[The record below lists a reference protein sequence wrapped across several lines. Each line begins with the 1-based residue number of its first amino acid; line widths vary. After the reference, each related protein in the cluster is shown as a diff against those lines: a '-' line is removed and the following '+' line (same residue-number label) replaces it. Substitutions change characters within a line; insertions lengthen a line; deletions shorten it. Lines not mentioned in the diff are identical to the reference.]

1 MISSALLPDAHA
13 SGWSAASRGEARG
26 YHLAVPSTDKGADMR
41 RVSIFAA
48 VAALLAITAAQAAEL
63 PEQIKQA
70 GTVRLTVSSTYAPM
84 EYRDPATNEL
94 IGLDIDLA
102 SEIAKRLSLKIVWSE
117 TAFAEIVPALQTKRA
132 DFVISGISDRL
143 SRRETADFVD
153 YLKTGPQFFVLAPN
167 ATQAAVDLCGKKV
180 GTTRS
185 SIFPV
190 EIEKWSKA
198 NCEAAGKPAVQ
209 FVPGENAIDVR
220 SQLKQ
225 GRIDA
230 AVQGSETLP
239 YALKQEPGK
248 YRIVGEPFSSGYQG
262 IMFRKDEPALRQ
274 VVMDVL
280 ATMIADGAY
289 QTILAKWDLA
299 ANAVTEPM
307 LNAAAQ

>member
-1 MISSALLPDAHA
+1 
-13 SGWSAASRGEARG
+13 
-26 YHLAVPSTDKGADMR
+26 MR
-41 RVSIFAA
+41 RVPIFAA
-48 VAALLAITAAQAAEL
+48 VAALVAMTAAEAAEL
-63 PEQIKQA
+63 PEQIKQS

-94 IGLDIDLA
+94 TGLDIDLA
-102 SEIAKRLSLKIVWSE
+102 TEIAKRLSLKIVWSE
-117 TAFAEIVPALQTKRA
+117 TAFAEIIPALQTKRA

-153 YLKTGPQFFVLAPN
+153 YLKTGPQFFVLAQST
-167 ATQAAVDLCGKKV
+167 TQAAVDLCGKKV

-185 SIFPV
+185 TIFPV

-198 NCEAAGKPAVQ
+198 NCEAAGRLAVQ
-209 FVPGENAIDVR
+209 FVPGENPIDVR
-220 SQLKQ
+220 NQLKQ

-239 YALKQEPGK
+239 YAQKQEPGK

-262 IMFRKDEPALRQ
+262 IMFRKDDNALRQ

-280 ATMIADGAY
+280 ATMIADGGY
-289 QTILAKWDLA
+289 QTILAKWGLA